1 MKHPPLSSQ
10 GHPPLSSSIFRK
22 HLSQALLLTGFVV
35 VLLTTLTLFVT
46 KSILEQAM
54 LSQMSSVASTS
65 EDAMEQALQLKRE
78 RASWLSTHTDIQS
91 TLIRST
97 PSRIL
102 GRMFEQVRR
111 DDLSLVGIELFSVNG
126 VLLDSAGEFI
136 GLPND
141 ARLTP
146 QYRTVMNAAG
156 WHRYDVWTPVWNA
169 AGSKMGYLALRYDVQ
184 PMLERF
190 TANAPLLG
198 ANTHVFITRSG
209 SGDVQLFHVSAQQ
222 NESYI
227 LSLGTLTNA
236 TTTVMPWLLSVE
248 GSEGMTHS
256 IDEAGRDILVAYR
269 YLPTLGWGMA
279 FIADRYAV
287 LAGVRTLAY
296 IHASIGTILLLLSA
310 VLAWLLSRQLTE
322 PLRSLTKR
330 VLHLREG
337 AWAITRQVHTGD
349 EVEVLESGLVDMAN
363 RLQKL
368 YRSQEREIR
377 KRTKE
382 LHHQYA
388 LDRVILNTIEYGVCT
403 VDRTGIITAI
413 NAAGLRLLC
422 QKNENV
428 LGLSVQDV
436 LHLCG
441 HRGEDLKGAH
451 PVLQCIKT
459 GHLKTT
465 SMSARLSI
473 RRKND
478 TLLPIFYTV
487 SPLRDVSKV
496 TGAVMVFQDV
506 TDERKVDYLKSEF
519 ISLASHQLRTPL
531 AALRWYTEL
540 LSDSG
545 KSLGK
550 DQREY
555 VRQMKDSIE
564 RMNTLLSSLLRASR
578 MDAQNLQP
586 NIEKTN
592 ITDLIDKMYAD
603 FVPIAQE
610 AGVKCQFL
618 LPKNAIY
625 LDTDPTL
632 LRIILQNL
640 LSNAIKYSAK
650 NSQKLVVLELSETH
664 TRVQV
669 AVRDKGMGIPQNE
682 QRRVFQKFFRAK
694 NVRKMDTDGNGLGL
708 YITRSIVE
716 RVRGKIQFTSI
727 ENKGTTFTV
736 SFAKSVKKK

>member
-1 MKHPPLSSQ
+1 MKHSPLSSQ

-35 VLLTTLTLFVT
+35 VLLTTLTLLVT
-46 KSILEQAM
+46 QSILEQAI
-54 LSQMSSVASTS
+54 LSQLSSIASTS
-65 EDAMEQALQLKRE
+65 EDAMEQALQSKRE

-111 DDLSLVGIELFSVNG
+111 DDLSLVGIELFTVKG
-126 VLLDSAGEFI
+126 TLLESAGESI

-169 AGSKMGYLALRYDVQ
+169 AGSKIGYLALRYDVQ
-184 PMLERF
+184 PMLELF

-269 YLPTLGWGMA
+269 YLPTIGWGMA

-388 LDRVILNTIEYGVCT
+388 LDRAILNTIEYGVCT
-403 VDRTGIITAI
+403 VDRNGIITAM

-422 QKNENV
+422 QKSENV
-428 LGLSVQDV
+428 LGVPVQDIV
-436 LHLCG
+436 HICG
-441 HRGEDLKGAH
+441 HRGGELQGIH

-459 GHLKTT
+459 GHSKKA
-465 SMSARLSI
+465 SMSERLNV

-487 SPLRDVSKV
+487 SPLGDLKNNA
-496 TGAVMVFQDV
+496 GAVMVFQDV

-519 ISLASHQLRTPL
+519 ITLASHQLRTPL
-531 AALRWYTEL
+531 SALRWYTEL
-540 LSDSG
+540 LSDSY
-545 KSLGK
+545 KDLNK
-550 DQREY
+550 DQRGY
-555 VRQMKDSIE
+555 VHQMKESIE
-564 RMNTLLSSLLRASR
+564 RMNTLLSSLLRAAK
-578 MDAQNLQP
+578 MDTQNIVP
-586 NIEKTN
+586 NIEKIN
-592 ITDLIDKMYAD
+592 ISAVIHEMHAD
-603 FVPIAQE
+603 FLPLAQE
-610 AGVKCQFL
+610 AGLRCEFSV
-618 LPKNAIY
+618 PRTSIY
-625 LDTDPTL
+625 LMTDPTL
-632 LRIILQNL
+632 LRIVLQNL
-640 LSNAIKYSAK
+640 LSNAIKYSVKHSKKAV
-650 NSQKLVVLELSETH
+650 SVQVSETES
-664 TRVQV
+664 RVLV
-669 AVRDKGMGIPQNE
+669 TVHDEGVGIPDAE
-682 QRRVFQKFFRAK
+682 QARIFQKFFRAK
-694 NVRKMDTDGNGLGL
+694 NVRKLDTDGNGLGL
-708 YITRSIVE
+708 YITRTIVE
-716 RVRGKIQFTSI
+716 RLHGKISFKSA